1 MKSNVLSNWHKC
13 RLGDLCS
20 LVCSGGTPKSNVS
33 EYYDGGIPWLN
44 TKEVNFN
51 RIYSTERTIS
61 ELGLNNSAAK
71 WIYPNTVIV
80 AMYGATAGKVAIAK
94 CKLTTNQAC
103 CNLSLKPDVADY
115 QFVYYT
121 LLNRYEELSSL
132 ANGGA
137 QQNLNAQII
146 KDFEIDLPTLQTQH
160 AISHLL
166 GCLDSK
172 IEQNAQINQNLEQQA
187 QAIFKSWFVD
197 FEPFQ
202 DGRFVDSELG
212 PIPEGWRV
220 VPLDE
225 IADFLNGLPMQKY
238 RPATDGIGLPVLKIK
253 ELREKSCSSDSERCS
268 EDIKQEYIVENGDV
282 IFSWSGS
289 LLIDIWTGGRC
300 GLNQH
305 LFKVTSTQYEK
316 WFYYLWL
323 CHHLENFIAIAAGK
337 ATTMGHI
344 QRGHIHAALTLVP
357 SKQEYEALSAILS
370 PIIDKM
376 IHSRLESTRL
386 AALRDTLLP
395 KLMSG
400 EIDVSEVAV

>member
-1 MKSNVLSNWHKC
+1 MKFVIFTICVICLA
-13 RLGDLCS
+13 L
-20 LVCSGGTPKSNVS
+20 T
-33 EYYDGGIPWLN
+33 
-44 TKEVNFN
+44 N
-51 RIYSTERTIS
+51 R
-61 ELGLNNSAAK
+61 
-71 WIYPNTVIV
+71 
-80 AMYGATAGKVAIAK
+80 
-94 CKLTTNQAC
+94 
-103 CNLSLKPDVADY
+103 
-115 QFVYYT
+115 
-121 LLNRYEELSSL
+121 
-132 ANGGA
+132 
-137 QQNLNAQII
+137 
-146 KDFEIDLPTLQTQH
+146 
-160 AISHLL
+160 
-166 GCLDSK
+166 
-172 IEQNAQINQNLEQQA
+172 NLEQQA

-238 RPATDGIGLPVLKIK
+238 RPATDRIGLPVLKIK

-268 EDIKQEYIVENGDV
+268 EDIKQEYVVENGDV

-316 WFYYLWL
+316 WFYYLWI
-323 CHHLENFIAIAAGK
+323 CHHLENFIAIAADK

-357 SKQEYEALSAILS
+357 SKQEYEELSAILS

-376 IHSRLESTRL
+376 VHSRLESRRL
-386 AALRDTLLP
+386 ATLRDTLLP

-400 EIDVSEVAV
+400 EIDVSEVEV